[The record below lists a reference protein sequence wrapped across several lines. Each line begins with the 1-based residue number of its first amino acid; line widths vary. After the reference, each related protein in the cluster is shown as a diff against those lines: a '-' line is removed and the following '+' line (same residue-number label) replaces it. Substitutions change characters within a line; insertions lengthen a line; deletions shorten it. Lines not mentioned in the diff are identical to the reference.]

1 MLCKPYN
8 LLLKA
13 KSAVVGGL
21 LAIKNPLAELAP
33 KRGRHVLWD
42 HYIQY
47 KANLPSFFSLI
58 LLPFFHTFC
67 CAILFLT
74 ELLLYFVWLKILE
87 NLDNGKSEDGSL
99 LELSVS
105 ERAESKKLW
114 KSRETRVLI
123 AVVNIALEVK
133 VNY

>member
-1 MLCKPYN
+1 MLGIYYTFTN
-8 LLLKA
+8 
-13 KSAVVGGL
+13 
-21 LAIKNPLAELAP
+21 
-33 KRGRHVLWD
+33 
-42 HYIQY
+42 
-47 KANLPSFFSLI
+47 I
-58 LLPFFHTFC
+58 LLV
-67 CAILFLT
+67 LT
-74 ELLLYFVWLKILE
+74 ELLLWLKILE

-123 AVVNIALEVK
+123 AIVNIALEVK

>member
-1 MLCKPYN
+1 M
-8 LLLKA
+8 
-13 KSAVVGGL
+13 GGL
-21 LAIKNPLAELAP
+21 RAIKNPLAELTP

-47 KANLPSFFSLI
+47 KVNIPSFF
-58 LLPFFHTFC
+58 HTVC

-123 AVVNIALEVK
+123 AIVNIALEVK